1 MANVYLI
8 GEPQLNLEELNRFLE
23 GRDWEADT
31 ASDAEILCEV
41 MGRVCYDSFDAHNN
55 QNITH
60 TRKGNKGYLANVIA
74 QGHESVLEHASVSF
88 VFTGVSRVFTH
99 ELVRHRVGCA
109 VSQQSL
115 RYVRLNPSTIQ
126 LVSETDSGIDIHGAF
141 TKIMEEYSELINS
154 IDWSGLSH
162 AEKKKASSLLRRIL
176 PQGMATTIGWS
187 ANFRTLRHVI
197 NLRTSPAAEAE
208 IREVFSHVKHIV
220 TAKYPNIFG
229 EG

>member
-8 GEPQLNLEELNRFLE
+8 GESQLNWEELNRFLE

-55 QNITH
+55 QNITR
-60 TRKGNKGYLANVIA
+60 TRKGNKEYLANVIA

-99 ELVRHRVGCA
+99 ELVRHRVGTA
-109 VSQQSL
+109 ISQESL

-126 LVSETDSGIDIHGAF
+126 FIGDGESIELHGAF
-141 TKIMEEYSELINS
+141 CEI
-154 IDWSGLSH
+154 IDQYRKLVDNMDWETMDVG
-162 AEKKKASSLLRRIL
+162 EKKKASSLLRRLL
-176 PQGMATTIGWS
+176 PQGIATVIGWS
-187 ANFRTLRHVI
+187 ANFRALRHVI
-197 NLRTSPAAEAE
+197 ELRTSPAAEAE
-208 IREVFSHVKHIV
+208 IREVFSHVKHIL
-220 TAKYPNIFG
+220 TAKYPNVFG
-229 EG
+229 DLT

>member
-8 GEPQLNLEELNRFLE
+8 GETQLNWEELNRFLE

-55 QNITH
+55 QNITR
-60 TRKGNKGYLANVIA
+60 TRKGNKEYLANVIA

-109 VSQQSL
+109 VSQESL

-162 AEKKKASSLLRRIL
+162 AEKKEYSSLLRRIL
-176 PQGMATTIGWS
+176 PQGMATNIGWT
-187 ANFRTLRHVI
+187 ANFRTLKHVI
-197 NLRTSPAAEAE
+197 ELRTSEHAEAE
-208 IREVFSHVKHIV
+208 IREVFSHVKHIL
-220 TAKYPNIFG
+220 TAKYPNVFG
-229 EG
+229 EL